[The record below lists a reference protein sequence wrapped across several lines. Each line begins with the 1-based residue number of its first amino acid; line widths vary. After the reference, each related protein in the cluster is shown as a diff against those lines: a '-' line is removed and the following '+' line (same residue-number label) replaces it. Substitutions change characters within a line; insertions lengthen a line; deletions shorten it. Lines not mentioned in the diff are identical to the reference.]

1 MLLLCSH
8 FFPLPP
14 SGQNIFTGSS
24 ATASLVSWW
33 MLWIQEIDVSII
45 YLSVTTISQEDSAD
59 SSGNIIPTRTETN
72 TRGLGAKTNHGNI

>member
-14 SGQNIFTGSS
+14 SGQNIFSL